1 MDECPDRK
9 IVTTYNRTC
18 VSDCPEYMEPYYGTP
33 ADHWQCVK
41 TCPAVHVDRKCY
53 TECPESSPYEDYNTR
68 SCSEKCE
75 YFRFNSIYCIDKCPY
90 YMRLTVDKQ
99 DGLAPLCSRWC
110 PPEQPYVWE
119 SKCLKECPPNTWSTI
134 DVMTYDVT
142 CVTTCPP
149 HEIQPTSSNVTS
161 CVTSCDVADMLV
173 YRGRC
178 VKKCPDGTN
187 ILTIKG
193 LQSCVDQCPLST
205 YLLVE
210 GHKDVMRTC
219 VEECPQMNQI
229 VYKGQCLSRCP
240 YGDGFTYRETFNIS
254 DAEAYVMLCG
264 RKKECEIYN
273 FQRWTCFEPSE
284 CEAVR
289 GNTYPLY
296 DYNLKGTCI
305 SGTECRKP
313 GRIIYAENK
322 SCTGHCP
329 PSTVQVNRKCTEIV
343 DDNPFHRGTL
353 EYLLYAIDHPR
364 VEEAIDEVCY
374 DNLIINCV
382 EDWWETTSLW
392 MLVISLTVC
401 VIHLALLI
409 WIVSAVRKQT
419 VTNKTLNT
427 ADILEGWMQLSVAN
441 ID

>member
-1 MDECPDRK
+1 MK
-9 IVTTYNRTC
+9 
-18 VSDCPEYMEPYYGTP
+18 PYYP

-41 TCPAVHVDRKCY
+41 ACPAVHVDRKCY
-53 TECPESSPYEDYNTR
+53 TECPKSSPYEDYNTHT
-68 SCSEKCE
+68 CSKECDS
-75 YFRFNSIYCIDKCPY
+75 FRFLGRFCIDKCPFY
-90 YMRLTVDKQ
+90 VRLTVDKQ
-99 DGLAPLCSRWC
+99 DGLAPLCTRRC

-119 SKCLKECPPNTWSTI
+119 RKCLKECPPNTWSTI

-178 VKKCPDGTN
+178 VEKCPDGTN

-193 LQSCVDQCPLST
+193 VQSCVDQCPLST

-219 VEECPQMNQI
+219 VEECPQPI
-229 VYKGQCLSRCP
+229 IIFKDECLSHCP
-240 YGDGFTYRETFNIS
+240 YGIELSYLERPYVQDEDAFYR
-254 DAEAYVMLCG
+254 YCG
-264 RKKECEIYN
+264 RKDDCFAHK
-273 FQRWTCFEPSE
+273 RWVCIEPSE
-284 CEAVR
+284 CEFHK
-289 GNTYPLY
+289 GSLGPLY
-296 DYNLKGTCI
+296 DYKLKGGCI
-305 SGTECRKP
+305 SGSECRMSGK
-313 GRIIYAENK
+313 IIYAENK
-322 SCTGHCP
+322 SCTDQCP
-329 PSTVQVNRKCTEIV
+329 PSTIQVNRKCTEIV
-343 DDNPFHRGTL
+343 DDNPFHWGTL
-353 EYLLYAIDHPR
+353 EHLQYAIDHPR

-382 EDWWETTSLW
+382 EDLWQTTSLW
-392 MLVISLTVC
+392 MLVVSLTVC

-419 VTNKTLNT
+419 VTKKTLNT
-427 ADILEGWMQLSVAN
+427 GDILEGWLQLSVVN
-441 ID
+441 IDSAKSG